1 MEEQLNNLSIEF
13 TELIVPWVAVMIS
26 IVFFLWFK
34 DYATGIAKGLKF
46 KLDPHFQEGDEVWLE
61 NEPAVILKIGT
72 STTIFGIVY
81 GRGNVWRF
89 IDNEI
94 IFEMKLEKIISDKIH
109 YDSDTE
115 QSRKLRAIL
124 ALTEEQDDLIA
135 KNRLKDLE
143 QDEIIQAIESYNQ
156 KQDDALRE
164 HKDHVEKIIVNLEKE
179 VKPT

>member
-1 MEEQLNNLSIEF
+1 
-13 TELIVPWVAVMIS
+13 
-26 IVFFLWFK
+26 
-34 DYATGIAKGLKF
+34 
-46 KLDPHFQEGDEVWLE
+46 
-61 NEPAVILKIGT
+61 
-72 STTIFGIVY
+72 
-81 GRGNVWRF
+81 
-89 IDNEI
+89 
-94 IFEMKLEKIISDKIH
+94 MKLEKIISDKIH

-179 VKPT
+179 ENPS

>member
-1 MEEQLNNLSIEF
+1 MEDQLNNISIEF
-13 TELIVPWVAVMIS
+13 TELILPWVAVMIS

-46 KLDPHFQEGDEVWLE
+46 KIDPHFQEGDEVWLE
-61 NEPAVILKIGT
+61 DEPAVILKIGMT
-72 STTIFGIVY
+72 QTIFGIVN

-89 IDNEI
+89 VDNES

-115 QSRKLRAIL
+115 QSRKMRELL
-124 ALTEEQDDLIA
+124 SLTEEQDDLIA

-143 QDEIIQAIESYNQ
+143 QDEILKAIESYNQ
-156 KQDDALRE
+156 KQDDDLKD

-179 VKPT
+179 ENPS

>member
-1 MEEQLNNLSIEF
+1 MEDQLNNLSIEF

-72 STTIFGIVY
+72 STTIFGIVN

-89 IDNEI
+89 IDNER

-115 QSRKLRAIL
+115 TSRKMREIL
-124 ALTEEQDDLIA
+124 SLTEEQDDLIA

-143 QDEIIQAIESYNQ
+143 QDEIIEAIESYNQ

-179 VKPT
+179 EKRI

>member
-1 MEEQLNNLSIEF
+1 MENQITNLSLEF
-13 TELIVPWVAVMIS
+13 SELILPYLGVMIS

-46 KLDPHFQEGDEVWLE
+46 KIDPHFQEGDEVWLE
-61 NEPAVILKIGT
+61 DEPAVILKIGT
-72 STTIFGIVY
+72 STTIFGIVN

-89 IDNEI
+89 IDNER

-109 YDSDTE
+109 YDTDTE
-115 QSRKLRAIL
+115 TSRKMREIL
-124 ALTEEQDDLIA
+124 SLTEEQDDLIA

-143 QDEIIQAIESYNQ
+143 QDEILKAIESYNQ
-156 KQDDALRE
+156 KQDVALKE

-179 VKPT
+179 EKTV